1 MKLNKTNKDL
11 IFLILITFWLII
23 GIAIVVSNI
32 VDVHIFNMI
41 MVIIFSILCLLKF
54 TNRKFNK
61 WLNTK
66 L

>member
-41 MVIIFSILCLLKF
+41 MVIIFAILCLLKF